1 MKSFDIP
8 GIGKVTVEEVSTTSA
23 RVCADIADYVEVCI
37 VLELKPLRSDAEK
50 VVNELFRKYEGIV
63 VEGFVKGLQ
72 NVVALIEAENR
83 ASRSINYM

>member
-8 GIGKVTVEEVSTTSA
+8 GIGKVTVEEVGTTSA
-23 RVCADIADYVEVCI
+23 RVCADIADYVEVCV

>member
-8 GIGKVTVEEVSTTSA
+8 GIGKITVEEIGATSA

-37 VLELKPLRSDAEK
+37 VLELKPLRSDAERIIG
-50 VVNELFRKYEGIV
+50 ELFKKYEGIV